1 MQFSKPLALVL
12 ISAACSQAQQ
22 LGVHVPLHAITHPVV
37 AYRSADKSTIA
48 MFVGSITLAGTN
60 AGDYF
65 TTRLGAYP
73 GTNPNL
79 CEVNPLFRGA
89 NACKVDVPRFTT
101 VKAIIEVWS
110 VAQWV
115 PVWTGH
121 ASDTYKQINAV
132 IDLGLGVPLGIAV
145 GGNIKELK
153 KYGVL

>member
-1 MQFSKPLALVL
+1 MRTLALVL
-12 ISAACSQAQQ
+12 ISAAFSQAQQ
-22 LGVHVPLHAITHPVV
+22 IGIQVPLHAIAHPVA
-37 AYRSADKSTIA
+37 AYHSTDKSTIA
-48 MFVGSITLAGTN
+48 MFVGSITLAGAN

-79 CEVNPLFRGA
+79 CELNPLFRGA
-89 NACKVDVPRFTT
+89 NACKIDVPRFTT

-110 VAQWV
+110 VVQWV

-121 ASDTYKQINAV
+121 ASDTYKRINAV